1 MMVWIF
7 SAIILVSALSAVLA
21 TNVRTSALALWLTSL
36 AVGGIYLTV
45 GAEELAIIQW
55 IVATLI
61 AISFSFF
68 SAMFDEQE
76 GFHLES
82 RKRIAFLSLALLVGA
97 TFVAI
102 VFLGWFSHPV
112 GSFELPSV
120 GAGGNDILALGR
132 TLTEKHLL
140 SLEVLAVTLFV
151 VLIGGGVIARPE
163 KPEIK
168 KPETEKQGPKE
179 RDNSPEIPV
188 C

>member
-1 MMVWIF
+1 MMVWVF
-7 SAIILVSALSAVLA
+7 SVIILASALSAVLA

-36 AVGGIYLTV
+36 AVGGVYLTV
-45 GAEELAIIQW
+45 G
-55 IVATLI
+55 I

-102 VFLGWFSHPV
+102 VFLGWFSHPAE
-112 GSFELPSV
+112 SFGIPGV

-163 KPEIK
+163 KRESEKTDKAPEA
-168 KPETEKQGPKE
+168 
-179 RDNSPEIPV
+179 PV